1 MAPTISDSPTK
12 TPTKSPTFEP
22 TSIPSL
28 NPSEVPTRS
37 PVSVT
42 ILQSPPTVSPAAVQK
57 NSTVEGFASGSL
69 NIETTDGSIHNENVN
84 GVIPLIED
92 TIDTHLP
99 EFASCAVTK
108 VAQQNGNVFRRN
120 DDQLGF
126 TVLFEIFIYVVCTE
140 NPCNCNDLASSKF
153 DEAVDTFESAVQSGL
168 FQSTLQQSG
177 NGVLSAVE
185 VKENSLSLELSEIF
199 CKTLSPTMMPQTLEP
214 TVTPTSIPTSTPTI
228 SYNIFNSFLDN
239 ILGFVLLAAPFVVA
253 GIGGLIIAAPVIIIG
268 AIVLAVPLMVLAA
281 AVAAGVAIWII
292 IP

>member
-1 MAPTISDSPTK
+1 LAPTTSNSPTK

-42 ILQSPPTVSPAAVQK
+42 ILQSPPTVHPAAVQK
-57 NSTVEGFASGSL
+57 NSTVEAFASGTL

-84 GVIPLIED
+84 DVIPLIED

-99 EFASCAVTK
+99 EFASCAITK

-126 TVLFEIFIYVVCTE
+126 TVLFEIFIDVVCTE
-140 NPCNCNDLASSKF
+140 SPCNCNDLASSKF
-153 DEAVDTFESAVQSGL
+153 DEAVDTLESAVQSGL

-185 VKENSLSLELSEIF
+185 VIDNSLSPELAEIF
-199 CKTLSPTMMPQTLEP
+199 CKTLSPTMMPQTLVP

-228 SYNIFNSFLDN
+228 QYSLFGSIFDN
-239 ILGFVLLAAPFVVA
+239 VLGFVLLAAPFVIA
-253 GIGGLIIAAPVIIIG
+253 GVGGLIVAAPMIIIG

-281 AVAAGVAIWII
+281 AVAAGVALWII